1 MPDETD
7 AKVQDHPNRELEET
21 TGTHSYYVDEEDYLA
36 GPEIQYL
43 FLSHVHSGE

>member
-1 MPDETD
+1 MPRCKIILTG
-7 AKVQDHPNRELEET
+7 ELET
-21 TGTHSYYVDEEDYLA
+21 TGTHSYYVDEEDYPA